1 MKLLAGMYWYRDR
14 QVPENCKLFKIKS
27 GEECYLSGIEKR
39 GKECFATIY
48 VFERS
53 KFVEVNFNLIEKY
66 L

>member
-1 MKLLAGMYWYRDR
+1 
-14 QVPENCKLFKIKS
+14 VPENCKLFKIKS

-48 VFERS
+48 VFERY